1 MGGVATTGVPS
12 LTVATG
18 LGDNSICYS
27 SDGINWTGIPKSTHD
42 FGVNGYV
49 YGNGVA
55 WNGTRFVAVGYGD
68 NSICY
73 SSDGIN
79 WTGIP
84 SSANEFGVGG
94 YGYGVGSAPA
104 YLLFPET
111 SAPPLLSSGKHR
123 LW

>member
-27 SDGINWTGIPKSTHD
+27 SDGINWTGIPSSANE
-42 FGVNGYV
+42 FGVDGS
-49 YGNGVA
+49 GLSVA
-55 WNGTRFVAVGYGD
+55 WNGTRFVAVGQGD

-79 WTGIP
+79 WTGILN
-84 SSANEFGVGG
+84 SANQFGVDGQG
-94 YGYGVGSAPA
+94 TGVAWNGTRFVAV
-104 YLLFPET
+104 
-111 SAPPLLSSGKHR
+111 G
-123 LW
+123 